1 MIRTRLFNSSSW
13 QRKKRATTP
22 PKSPGVTSRISR
34 LLPWTHA
41 YAEDQKRINTF
52 SKLNTR
58 LRGIEDR
65 LAALTVSTDPRAAHA
80 VSPVRQQEKEA
91 LDDLATELELAD
103 EDQIVP
109 YVLRPRHTP
118 YPSRTQI
125 QDRRIVPPSASGP
138 GPETTRKGPGR
149 HRGAAVRPV
158 RHRRGVREGD
168 EGAQGGAVRQVWPC
182 HQPRRVDLYISH

>member
-80 VSPVRQQEKEA
+80 VSPVDSRKKKRS
-91 LDDLATELELAD
+91 T
-103 EDQIVP
+103 IS
-109 YVLRPRHTP
+109 RPSSS
-118 YPSRTQI
+118 SRTRTRSYRTFSVRVIRPTHRAHRYKIGESFLHLPQARALKRLEKDQADI
-125 QDRRIVPPSASGP
+125 AAQLSDLSATAEECERGM
-138 GPETTRKGPGR
+138 KGLKVVLYAKFGR
-149 HRGAAVRPV
+149 AINL
-158 RHRRGVREGD
+158 D
-168 EGAQGGAVRQVWPC
+168 E
-182 HQPRRVDLYISH
+182 